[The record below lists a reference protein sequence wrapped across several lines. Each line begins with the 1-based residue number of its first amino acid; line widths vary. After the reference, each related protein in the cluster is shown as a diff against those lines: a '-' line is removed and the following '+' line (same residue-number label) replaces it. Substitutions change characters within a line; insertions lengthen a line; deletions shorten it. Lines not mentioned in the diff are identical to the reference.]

1 MSEQQRI
8 QGGRVK
14 LRDRIVGIIFVVL
27 GLVIYLFFY
36 KAIASGTVST
46 FIMTPGGITRGVV
59 GNWIIPA
66 RP

>member
-36 KAIASGTVST
+36 KAIASGIVENRVITAPPVSPESS
-46 FIMTPGGITRGVV
+46 IR
-59 GNWIIPA
+59 
-66 RP
+66 